1 VQHKSNP
8 DKQDSDAFV
17 SESSSPGT
25 FPTFLTNTAMSVL
38 PINVDLCPLLDGIGH
53 NHFTFNQDKVLSAL
67 YRDMYYFDPIAGSS
81 ADMISSLPFS
91 EFSIGNVQNKKVLK
105 TFTKTLER
113 LNLKTLMPELSIDYL
128 VLGTFIGSLLYD
140 RNSRTFSDI
149 MPHPI
154 ETAEITSLP
163 FYSQDP
169 IIEIKFP
176 ESIKEVL
183 SKKSPRIDSI
193 KKKFGHDII
202 SKIMTGKL
210 ELDPLST
217 VYLPRRTFS
226 YSEGTSYFK
235 RILPIYLIEKN
246 LYRGTL
252 IESSRRQ
259 RGIMHLTLGDGDSWE
274 PTPDDMD
281 YITELFMNADADPL
295 GAIVATRLGVSVDEV
310 RSAEGFWK
318 IFDIN
323 DATYAMKYKAL
334 GINESLLSGEATLN
348 TMENSLSLF
357 VDNLRSYRDMLTR
370 KFFYNK
376 VFPLISLINGFTV
389 TESRDIKIRESLIKE
404 DVEDTLAI
412 LQDGSSLL
420 VPTVH
425 WAKQLKPEG
434 DSAYFDILDRLTQA
448 GVPVPLRVIAAA
460 GGFNIEDLL
469 FQREDDLASRATVA
483 DYLKEL
489 AAIKAKFQ
497 ADQEGAGGDG
507 SGGGGFG
514 GFSSAI
520 DDDQKMLTML
530 ASANPT
536 SQFKSSVLHA
546 KSRRPGLIDRFE
558 GTDSEIIGRT
568 RTGKA
573 KMIVGQKQANS
584 NANDK
589 IIRALRNH
597 VKYKRS
603 QLNCPTNTELKPS
616 K

>member
-1 VQHKSNP
+1 
-8 DKQDSDAFV
+8 
-17 SESSSPGT
+17 
-25 FPTFLTNTAMSVL
+25 
-38 PINVDLCPLLDGIGH
+38 
-53 NHFTFNQDKVLSAL
+53 
-67 YRDMYYFDPIAGSS
+67 
-81 ADMISSLPFS
+81 
-91 EFSIGNVQNKKVLK
+91 
-105 TFTKTLER
+105 
-113 LNLKTLMPELSIDYL
+113 
-128 VLGTFIGSLLYD
+128 
-140 RNSRTFSDI
+140 
-149 MPHPI
+149 
-154 ETAEITSLP
+154 
-163 FYSQDP
+163 
-169 IIEIKFP
+169 
-176 ESIKEVL
+176 
-183 SKKSPRIDSI
+183 
-193 KKKFGHDII
+193 
-202 SKIMTGKL
+202 
-210 ELDPLST
+210 
-217 VYLPRRTFS
+217 
-226 YSEGTSYFK
+226 
-235 RILPIYLIEKN
+235 
-246 LYRGTL
+246 
-252 IESSRRQ
+252 
-259 RGIMHLTLGDGDSWE
+259 
-274 PTPDDMD
+274 
-281 YITELFMNADADPL
+281 
-295 GAIVATRLGVSVDEV
+295 
-310 RSAEGFWK
+310 
-318 IFDIN
+318 
-323 DATYAMKYKAL
+323 
-334 GINESLLSGEATLN
+334 
-348 TMENSLSLF
+348 
-357 VDNLRSYRDMLTR
+357 MLTR